1 MLPLESTFLIISKK
15 EICTRTKSA
24 LPECGRRIIGGSS
37 GLSYPR
43 GMGTSGKLRNRPHG
57 MCAGHRFQRTDRG
70 DTQNNLTRSHS
81 ALGTQQHSKA
91 FQKTR
96 RSKAPRRPPRIR
108 TPVTSL
114 KYTGSWLQKRQWT
127 KPTLKTKTRKWDH
140 SWFEKTVEKPR
151 SSASSSLLTRAR
163 RRRGRGTMEAAGST
177 QKTAHE
183 LERGGAREGPPA
195 RGAGAQRAAGVATKT
210 RSPSAL

>member
-24 LPECGRRIIGGSS
+24 LPEWGRRIIGGSN

-96 RSKAPRRPPRIR
+96 RSKAPRRPPRIC

-114 KYTGSWLQKRQWT
+114 KNRGSWLQKRQWT

-140 SWFEKTVEKPR
+140 SQFKKTVEMPR
-151 SSASSSLLTRAR
+151 SSAQSSSLTRAR
-163 RRRGRGTMEAAGST
+163 RRHRTWDHGGGRLHPGNGP
-177 QKTAHE
+177 
-183 LERGGAREGPPA
+183 RARTW
-195 RGAGAQRAAGVATKT
+195 RR
-210 RSPSAL
+210 